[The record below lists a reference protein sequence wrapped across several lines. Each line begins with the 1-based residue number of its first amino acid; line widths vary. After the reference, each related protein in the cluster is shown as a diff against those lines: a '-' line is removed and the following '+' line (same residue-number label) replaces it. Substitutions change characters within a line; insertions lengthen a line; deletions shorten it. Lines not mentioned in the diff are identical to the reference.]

1 MKKYLKSSAIMQSQ
15 FDIEAV
21 VLKRAIEEGVKSGI
35 AINFDPEEHLVAI
48 KNLHFQI
55 AHKQ

>member
-1 MKKYLKSSAIMQSQ
+1 MKKYLKIFGHNAKPM
-15 FDIEAV
+15 D
-21 VLKRAIEEGVKSGI
+21 
-35 AINFDPEEHLVAI
+35 AI